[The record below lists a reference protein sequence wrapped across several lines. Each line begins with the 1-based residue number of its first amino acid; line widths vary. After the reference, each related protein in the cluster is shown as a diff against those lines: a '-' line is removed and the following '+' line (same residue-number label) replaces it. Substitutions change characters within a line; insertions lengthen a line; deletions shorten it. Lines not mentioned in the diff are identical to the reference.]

1 MERCDSPSVLH
12 TRRTAMV
19 SAANNYR
26 LATVSTAL
34 QRFSRGLESVSL
46 SPHGTSSRGIKR
58 LWRLDFAQDILA
70 SLASLALEVDQS
82 LQHVGS
88 ELPPVQHPSTAEDS
102 RDALPVASTAP
113 HPITS
118 GRPPRASATLPPP
131 IVVVTGMLL
140 TPGLD
145 QRNVPAAGQLL
156 SDHVK

>member
-1 MERCDSPSVLH
+1 
-12 TRRTAMV
+12 MV

-88 ELPPVQHPSTAEDS
+88 ELPPVNIP
-102 RDALPVASTAP
+102 
-113 HPITS
+113 
-118 GRPPRASATLPPP
+118 RPQKTLATLSRWRRLHLIRSLQEGRRERVPPC
-131 IVVVTGMLL
+131 LH
-140 TPGLD
+140 
-145 QRNVPAAGQLL
+145 QLSL
-156 SDHVK
+156 SLACR